1 MPVLV
6 GCCRTRLEELPPDAP
21 SLEFGNEVYRIKFDE
36 RDWSE
41 QFGNRYT
48 FYLQDAVE
56 EVPEYVV
63 YWEAFVE

>member
-1 MPVLV
+1 
-6 GCCRTRLEELPPDAP
+6 
-21 SLEFGNEVYRIKFDE
+21 VYRIKFDE